1 MPENKRSAIVA
12 PMYVVSCSLAVPTDD
27 DQIAV
32 SRRKTIGFSLTEPK
46 AARWIC
52 TSRAHAGH

>member
-12 PMYVVSCSLAVPTDD
+12 PMYVVSCSAAVPTDD

-32 SRRKTIGFSLTEPK
+32 SRRKTIGFSLTEPQ
-46 AARWIC
+46 AAPVDL